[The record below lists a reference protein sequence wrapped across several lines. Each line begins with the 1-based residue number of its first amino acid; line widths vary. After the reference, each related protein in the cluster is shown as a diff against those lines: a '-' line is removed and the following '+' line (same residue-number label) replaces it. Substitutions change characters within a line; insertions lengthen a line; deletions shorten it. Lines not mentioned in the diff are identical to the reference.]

1 MNNLQQ
7 IVTRRAAL
15 VQQAEHQRAE
25 LGAVLS
31 QFQRPA
37 AIFDQGYALARKIKS
52 HPGVAMGTV
61 ALLLL
66 VLIKQGL
73 ISKVAAIVLNAAKLV
88 APVGR
93 VFLSRNLLR

>member
-1 MNNLQQ
+1 MNNLEQ
-7 IVTRRAAL
+7 IVARRAAL
-15 VQQAEHQRAE
+15 VQQAAHQRAQ
-25 LGAVLS
+25 LGAVFS

-37 AIFDQGYALARKIKS
+37 TIFDQGYAVARKIKS

-61 ALLLL
+61 ALLAL

-73 ISKVAAIVLNAAKLV
+73 IGKVAAMALNVAKFV

-93 VFLSRNLLR
+93 VFLSRKLLR